1 MDLHAADRLLR
12 HTRVNFQDFYGIKEM
27 VFLATPITVNRLGV
41 KGWYT
46 INLDDDEMKRLQETA
61 KKINAYQKTLLIY

>member
-1 MDLHAADRLLR
+1 MKDC
-12 HTRVNFQDFYGIKEM
+12 YGIKEM